1 MKISLYKKSL
11 YIVWGE
17 ELFTPPTKNRSPLRV
32 NNRSPLRSLYHRC
45 YQYVNL
51 DSLSDRKI
59 AKNRINV
66 LKTDEKNAP
75 NRYLVHSGIE
85 KQLKHTGSSPC
96 RSDRDT
102 PCPAPCNCIISALY
116 VFVKGARKR
125 TCSPLTNAY
134 SVLFCCRGA
143 GHAQAKG
150 E

>member
-1 MKISLYKKSL
+1 MS
-11 YIVWGE
+11 
-17 ELFTPPTKNRSPLRV
+17 SP
-32 NNRSPLRSLYHRC
+32 
-45 YQYVNL
+45 QI
-51 DSLSDRKI
+51 LSDRKI

-96 RSDRDT
+96 RSDRGT
-102 PCPAPCNCIISALY
+102 PCTAPCNCIISALY

-125 TCSPLTNAY
+125 TCLPLTNAY

-150 E
+150 EWKADSQTGDGGGGALCAECRRRLCGWRPCAARPA